1 MVCSLLLSLWPFC
14 FGLWPGSPEDLPQ
27 RMAWLGGLGRGN
39 EKKRGGKWGRPEAEV
54 AVVLAH
60 VLPTV
65 WVQKCDTREMGAQGA
80 QIQLTGILEWQDPK

>member
-1 MVCSLLLSLWPFC
+1 MAQV
-14 FGLWPGSPEDLPQ
+14 GAMRKNEVANGGGQRQ
-27 RMAWLGGLGRGN
+27 RM
-39 EKKRGGKWGRPEAEV
+39 

-65 WVQKCDTREMGAQGA
+65 WVQKCDTREMGGPCQGA